1 MFANIG
7 LQTTWPRGCFLKAS
21 ETFRARKAIF
31 TSPVSENG
39 EVYTPEISF
48 VKRTSVYVKNMRI
61 KQLCNHKLREF
72 AMAFRVRKLIG
83 TFEKRASGPVQ
94 TPLHSCA
101 EPNLIKFDLDHVY
114 FVHPSTEKSVD
125 ISVDISTDI
134 SVEC

>member
-1 MFANIG
+1 M
-7 LQTTWPRGCFLKAS
+7 KAP

-48 VKRTSVYVKNMRI
+48 VKRTSVYVKNTRI

-101 EPNLIKFDLDHVY
+101 EPNLIKFDFRATAGSDGVLVSNLIREDGYKH
-114 FVHPSTEKSVD
+114 FRGEKMHSEFKNSV
-125 ISVDISTDI
+125 
-134 SVEC
+134 